1 MVKNKISYNFLY
13 LALLNA
19 STNHKVLL
27 KGTAQKVFKYG
38 VYSGP
43 YFPVFGLNTDM
54 YSVNLRFQSEY
65 RKYLPEKTP
74 YLDTFHAVGFHN
86 IVRDI
91 ALQCKEFGLKYL
103 VELRQGTKEFKS
115 IKMMFVHGLQ

>member
-65 RKYLPEKTP
+65 RKLLTRKNS
-74 YLDTFHAVGFHN
+74 V
-86 IVRDI
+86 
-91 ALQCKEFGLKYL
+91 FGHFS
-103 VELRQGTKEFKS
+103 RR
-115 IKMMFVHGLQ
+115 GLS